1 MITSLFSFKGKIAL
15 NACHGIDAMNISL
28 QLIRILLAFLIP
40 ISAITFSYLTLYRAK
55 HEHSDVKSEVQP
67 CLQCGQTRMGALGE
81 FTYCEKIT
89 SPRERVRKEQPYMP
103 ETTILGAES
112 HFVCD
117 VCARGYLRNEVLLHV
132 LLAVPY
138 PVYLFVVMPIFIKNP
153 LFPSVL
159 LEILLLLLSMA
170 GGALALDLFR
180 SVGVGGT
187 SLAEARDRV
196 AIRGRKKQL
205 GTGLSYFTR
214 GGMRHLK
221 K

>member
-1 MITSLFSFKGKIAL
+1 MNVLLTIIRAL
-15 NACHGIDAMNISL
+15 TAVLM
-28 QLIRILLAFLIP
+28 P
-40 ISAITFSYLTLYRAK
+40 ISAIAFSYLTLYRAK
-55 HEHSDVKSEVQP
+55 NEHSDVKPEVQP
-67 CLQCGQTRMGALGE
+67 CLQCGQTRVGALGE
-81 FTYCEKIT
+81 FTYCEKVT

-103 ETTILGAES
+103 ETAILGAES

-132 LLAVPY
+132 LLAVAY
-138 PVYLFVVMPIFIKNP
+138 PVYLFVVMPIFIKNL
-153 LFPSVL
+153 LFPYVL

-170 GGALALDLFR
+170 GGALAIDLFR
-180 SVGVGGT
+180 SVGAGGT

-205 GTGLSYFTR
+205 GSGLSYFTR